1 MDIDLGRGIK
11 RIFLIFC
18 LLMPLNIFGD
28 SITKE
33 YGKWYENT
41 VIDDFT
47 DEKSIVVLSY
57 DEEEKNTF
65 AVKRKGTQWF
75 DFMVNVKSIKECAIF
90 HDITIFM
97 LFRVDKNTV
106 LELPMVKFN
115 EENPQMYGVNFE
127 ILQTQ
132 KNDREYLVYLEEMKK
147 GKTFKIRID
156 DNNNGCKKDLTF
168 DLNDFDKAIKQISD
182 DVAKYTNLLIIQ
194 NELDKTEAK

>member
-1 MDIDLGRGIK
+1 MDINLGRGIK

-18 LLMPLNIFGD
+18 LIIPLDIFGE

-65 AVKRKGTQWF
+65 VVKMREGQWF
-75 DFMVNVKSIKECAIF
+75 DFRVSVKSVEECAIF

-106 LELPMVKFN
+106 LELPMVKYN
-115 EENPQMYGVNFE
+115 KENPQSYGVNFE
-127 ILQTQ
+127 LLQIQ
-132 KNDREYLVYLEEMKK
+132 KKKREYLVYLEEMKK